1 MRILIADP
9 FSERHLEALRAV
21 GLEVDYRP
29 TLGKADLAGALPGT
43 AILVVRSTEVGADA
57 IAAGKELALIVRAGA
72 GVNNIDKKAASAR
85 GVFVTNCPGKNSVAV
100 AELAMGLLVALDRR
114 IPDNVADL
122 RAGTWNKK
130 EYGKAGGLL
139 GRTLGIIGVGAIGRE
154 VARRAQAFGMKVLGF
169 DPIVDAAAMGELG
182 IERVAMI
189 ADLCGASDAI
199 TLHVPLI
206 PETRGLLGEA
216 AIARLRPR
224 AMVINTARAEVVEVE
239 ALKRAITEKGLRVAL
254 DVFADEPTGATG
266 PFTDDIVKLP
276 GVYGTHHIGAST
288 DQSQEAI
295 GDETLRIVR
304 AFVERGEVQNCVNIA
319 RKSPAVF
326 QLNVRHLDRVGVLA
340 EVLGS
345 IRRRDI
351 NVEEVENVI
360 FEGGAAASA
369 RIRLGARPPLDL
381 LDEIRSHQE
390 ILHVEGVDLP

>member
-1 MRILIADP
+1 M
-9 FSERHLEALRAV
+9 
-21 GLEVDYRP
+21 
-29 TLGKADLAGALPGT
+29 
-43 AILVVRSTEVGADA
+43 
-57 IAAGKELALIVRAGA
+57 
-72 GVNNIDKKAASAR
+72 
-85 GVFVTNCPGKNSVAV
+85 FVTNCPGKNSVAV

-199 TLHVPLI
+199 TLHVPLV

-239 ALKRAITEKGLRVAL
+239 ALKRAIAEKGLRVAL

-345 IRRRDI
+345 IRRREI

-369 RIRLGARPPLDL
+369 RIRLGSRPPLDL
-381 LDEIRSHQE
+381 LDEIRAHQE